1 MDQSAKTR
9 YIKLQSSTDRVS
21 GTLAAPTFDL
31 TASSFLQNCRAAQLL
46 SCGFTNLTPNIR
58 DGESAVLLQTNDV
71 VYDVPEI
78 ATMRIRVEFGGSSVV
93 ITIPAPPAGQYTPLE
108 WAAQATTSITEGIR
122 NAGSFDFSVEIT
134 LAAYNPVRW
143 SWQIIADFPPAGQV
157 LDFFTSDEIAPFLGI
172 QSDRFRVFGSG
183 NPSYPGPLI
192 TFPQATFVGTIHRF
206 VVPTGNYNIDQI
218 ITALNSADV
227 PFPALIDPVFAFVD
241 DRIDVS
247 TARDYP
253 LFRVLPV
260 TENRGSGLAPILG
273 FHSGYVDPTRYF
285 SEQRAD
291 SAPGLYGL
299 VSANIHL
306 RPIATGQTVT
316 VSSKDGQALEVSVI
330 AQIPCADTP
339 FGQFVNYDFSR
350 SGESYMI
357 NFEDDRDLSRIQVR
371 LRTHQGALVELSHPG
386 ITLFFRV
393 FLR

>member
-1 MDQSAKTR
+1 MESSKTR

-21 GTLAAPTFDL
+21 GTLASPTFDL
-31 TASSFLQNCRAAQLL
+31 TSSSFLQNCRAAQLL

-58 DGESAVLLQTNDV
+58 DGENAVLLETNDV
-71 VYDVPEI
+71 VFDVPDI

-93 ITIPAPPAGQYTPLE
+93 ITIPAPPAGQYTPLQ
-108 WAAQATTSITEGIR
+108 WAAQAATSITEGIR
-122 NAGSFDFSVEIT
+122 NAGSLDFSVEII
-134 LAAYNPVRW
+134 LIAYNPVRF
-143 SWQIIADFPPAGQV
+143 SWRIDADFPPAGQV
-157 LDFFTSDEIAPFLGI
+157 LDFFPDDAIAPFLGI
-172 QSDRFRVFGSG
+172 QSDRFRLFGEG
-183 NPSYPGPLI
+183 NQSYPGPLI

-206 VVPTGNYNIDQI
+206 VIPTGNYNIDQM
-218 ITALNSADV
+218 ITALNAADV
-227 PFPALIDPVFAFVD
+227 PFPALIDPIFVFVN
-241 DRIDVS
+241 DRVDVS
-247 TARDYP
+247 TTRDYP

-260 TENRGSGLAPILG
+260 VENRGSGLAPILG
-273 FHSGYVDPTRYF
+273 YHGYVDRSRYF
-285 SEQRAD
+285 MEQRGD

-316 VSSKDGQALEVSVI
+316 VSSNDGQALEVSVI

-357 NFEDDRDLSRIQVR
+357 NFEDDRDLSRVQVR
-371 LRTHQGALVELSHPG
+371 LRDHQGNLLELGHPG
-386 ITLFFRV
+386 LTLFVRV

>member
-21 GTLAAPTFDL
+21 GTLASPTFDL

-58 DGESAVLLQTNDV
+58 DGENAVLLQTNDV
-71 VYDVPEI
+71 QFNVPAI
-78 ATMRIRVEFGGSSVV
+78 ANMRIRVEFGGSSVV
-93 ITIPAPPAGQYTPLE
+93 ITIPAPPSGQYTPLQ
-108 WAAQATTSITEGIR
+108 WAAQASNSISEGIR
-122 NAGSFDFSVEIT
+122 NAGSFNFDVEIT
-134 LAAYNPVRW
+134 LIAYNPVRF
-143 SWQIIADFPPAGQV
+143 SWRIVADFANQV
-157 LDFFTSDEIAPFLGI
+157 LDFFVDDAIAPYLGI
-172 QSDRFRVFGSG
+172 VSDRFRLFGEDTQ
-183 NPSYPGPLI
+183 SYPGPLI
-192 TFPQATFVGTIHRF
+192 TFPQPTFIGTIHRF
-206 VVPTGNYNIDQI
+206 VIPTDNYNINEM
-218 ITALNSADV
+218 ITALNAAEV
-227 PFPALIDPVFAFVD
+227 PFPGLIDPVFVFVN
-241 DRIDVS
+241 DRVDIS
-247 TARDYP
+247 TVRDYP

-273 FHSGYVDPTRYF
+273 FHGDPDPSRYF
-285 SEQRAD
+285 SEQVAD
-291 SAPGLYGL
+291 SPPGLYGL

-316 VSSKDGQALEVSVI
+316 VSSDDGQALEVSVI

-357 NFEDDRDLSRIQVR
+357 TFEDDRDLSRIQVR
-371 LRTHQGALVELSHPG
+371 LRDHQGNLLQLGHPG
-386 ITLFFRV
+386 ITLFLRV

>member
-1 MDQSAKTR
+1 
-9 YIKLQSSTDRVS
+9 
-21 GTLAAPTFDL
+21 
-31 TASSFLQNCRAAQLL
+31 L

-58 DGESAVLLQTNDV
+58 EGESAVLLQTNDV
-71 VYDVPEI
+71 VFNVPEI
-78 ATMRIRVEFGGSSVV
+78 ATMRIRYNNVID
-93 ITIPAPPAGQYTPLE
+93 ITIPAPPAGSYTPLE
-108 WAAQATTSITEGIR
+108 WAAQAATSITDGLR
-122 NAGSFDFSVEIT
+122 NGTSFDLSVEIV
-134 LAAYNPVRW
+134 LIAYNPVRF
-143 SWQIIADFPPAGQV
+143 SWRVVADFPPTTEV
-157 LDFFTSDEIAPFLGI
+157 LAFYPDDAIAPFLGI
-172 QSDRFRVFGSG
+172 TSDRFRLFGEG
-183 NPSYPGPLI
+183 NQSYPGPLI

-206 VVPTGNYNIDQI
+206 IVPVGNYDIDQM
-218 ITALNSADV
+218 ITALNAADV
-227 PFPALIDPVFAFVD
+227 PFPALIDPVFVFVN

-247 TARDYP
+247 TVRDYP

-273 FHSGYVDPTRYF
+273 YHGDVDPSRYF
-285 SEQRAD
+285 MEQRAD

-316 VSSKDGQALEVSVI
+316 VSSNDGQSLEVSVI
-330 AQIPCADTP
+330 AHIPCSDVP

-357 NFEDDRDLSRIQVR
+357 NFEDDRDLSRVQVR
-371 LRTHQGALVELSHPG
+371 LRDHQGNLLELGHPG